1 MSYSARELQ
10 MGVQSLMIYMIMAI
24 IDQDEQ
30 TKQRGTR
37 LLDTV
42 EVRFPVTLDH
52 ASFGDTQLT
61 VG

>member
-1 MSYSARELQ
+1 MGFSAREIQ
-10 MGVQSLMIYMIMAI
+10 MAVQSLMIYMIMAI

-42 EVRFPVTLDH
+42 EVRFS
-52 ASFGDTQLT
+52 ASLNHVILGMPR
-61 VG
+61 

>member
-1 MSYSARELQ
+1 MSFSAREIQ
-10 MGVQSLMIYMIMAI
+10 MAVQSLMIYMIMAI

-42 EVRFPVTLDH
+42 EV
-52 ASFGDTQLT
+52 S
-61 VG
+61 